1 MKKILDTGVSNVDK
15 DFVLPSSWLF
25 GEGSLLTKIA
35 LLLNLHGCCYSN
47 LHKNGNWLLT
57 NHSQSVILT
66 TVTKDQ
72 HFPVLAV
79 SVGADSWEN

>member
-1 MKKILDTGVSNVDK
+1 MKKDLDTGVSNVDK

-35 LLLNLHGCCYSN
+35 LLLNLHGRCYAN
-47 LHKNGNWLLT
+47 LHKNSNSWLST

-66 TVTKDQ
+66 TVT
-72 HFPVLAV
+72 
-79 SVGADSWEN
+79 